1 MVDTHD
7 DNADECKHMMRP
19 ARYEARM
26 DTLTIA
32 DLEESTID
40 ALRKI
45 ADAHGRSPEEE
56 AAMLIRSG
64 LARSD
69 VLSRRERA
77 DAIAAMTPKG
87 VLQTDST
94 LLIREDRDR
103 DD

>member
-1 MVDTHD
+1 
-7 DNADECKHMMRP
+7 
-19 ARYEARM
+19 M

-32 DLEESTID
+32 DLEDSTID
-40 ALRKI
+40 ALRKT

-94 LLIREDRDR
+94 ILVREARGNEA
-103 DD
+103 

>member
-1 MVDTHD
+1 
-7 DNADECKHMMRP
+7 
-19 ARYEARM
+19 M

-32 DLEESTID
+32 DLEDSTID
-40 ALRKI
+40 ALRKT

-103 DD
+103 ND